1 MMEVRSMKVKV
12 IQRFNDRVTKE
23 RREAGQIYEYPAER
37 AKELEQAGYVKQMVK
52 PEQENK

>member
-1 MMEVRSMKVKV
+1 MKVKV
-12 IQRFNDRVTKE
+12 IQRFNDRITKE
-23 RREAGQIYEYPAER
+23 RREVGKTYEYSAER

>member
-1 MMEVRSMKVKV
+1 MKVKV